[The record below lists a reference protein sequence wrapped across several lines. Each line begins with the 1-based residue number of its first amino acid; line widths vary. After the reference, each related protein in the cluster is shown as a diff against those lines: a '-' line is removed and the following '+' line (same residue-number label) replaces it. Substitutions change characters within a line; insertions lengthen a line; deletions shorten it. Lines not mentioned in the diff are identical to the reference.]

1 MDGLKPTHPPG
12 TSTFRA
18 KATASMRGGMRR
30 SPRLPVDLEGAL
42 TGRVVHPV
50 RLVDLSLTGCLV
62 RCDALL
68 EPGAI
73 LDLRLQLADETL
85 TAKVRVVDSSLDGS
99 VAAEASS
106 GAMAGLDFVSLAAQ
120 DQTRLR
126 RFLEEERRRRRS
138 ADAPSD

>member
-18 KATASMRGGMRR
+18 KATASQRGGMRR
-30 SPRLPVDLEGAL
+30 APRLAVDLQGSL
-42 TGRVVHPV
+42 TGRVVHPI
-50 RLVDLSLTGCLV
+50 RMVDLSLTGCLV

-73 LDLRLQLADETL
+73 LDLRLQLADAPL

-99 VAAEASS
+99 VAAESTA

-126 RFLEEERRRRRS
+126 RFLEDERRRRRS